1 MLFDEL
7 TPDQRR
13 AATAPGSVA
22 VTAGAGTGKTKMLA
36 ARYLFH
42 VREQGMSPLE
52 AVAVTFTKKAAAELR
67 SRIRAALLA
76 EGVDETVVA
85 EVDAAQISTV
95 HSLAQRICTEFY
107 HVADLPPDFTILD
120 DAESPMWLAG
130 EYNAALADIDQA
142 IIDDLG
148 FEFLKKSLWQLLND
162 PHGARSAFAAGTG
175 HWEEMVRSFVEEEK
189 AALIAS
195 EEWQDAL
202 SVCNRFQGTADDKL
216 EERRRN
222 ILAAMADF
230 SNGGDI
236 THLAEAFKGFSRKH
250 GVQGKWLN
258 GGIDE
263 VRNAVGDVKDKAL
276 TKESIK
282 IFSLEFGDNDRELI
296 RRVVLLEQAYR
307 QVSERIRAVKR
318 REKVLDFN
326 DLEINAVK
334 ILSDPAGEAVR
345 HYSQRWKAILVDEFQ
360 DTNPVQAELLEL
372 LGAGA
377 VQTIVG
383 DEKQAIYGFRG
394 ADVNVFQRYRENI
407 SAQDDNGDVRL
418 SQTFRTHAPLVR
430 TMNGIF
436 DDLLGELHQE
446 LYSEINEPE
455 GFGGEYVYVG
465 IVPNGTDKDKRN
477 KPERNRIEAFDIAAK
492 IHEIVSGDAMIYDR
506 AAGTMRPVEF
516 RDIAILSRTWKT
528 LENISDV
535 LNNAGIPNVN
545 VGGGNLLETM
555 EARDI
560 ISLLGFLAEPADD
573 IHLAAVLRSPFFAVS
588 DEELFD
594 IAVTMSKEETWWQ
607 ALERAA
613 GRAANARE
621 ILKELLETKSL
632 SACETL
638 ALADR
643 LTGYSAVAANLP
655 DGERRLA
662 DRNAM
667 MALLRSLD
675 EQGRGDIFAAVRH
688 LRLLEEAEVEVP
700 RPPLDVGQ
708 AVTLMTIHGSK
719 GLEWPIVFI
728 PDLSRKLG
736 GHTNALLVDRD
747 AGVSFKL
754 ETDDMDPL
762 EPAVHTVLKH
772 RSDDRETAENRRL
785 LYVGLTRA
793 RDKAF
798 LTSAEEK
805 GGLLNLVMP
814 GVLNAGIDPVNI
826 DPDVSDSVSADK
838 SLPLTERVLR
848 QEQTARVPLGL
859 RSIPATGLSVYKRC
873 PVEFKRRFVDR
884 NPGIRGGSAIRGAVG
899 TLTHKALELDIRDI
913 EAFRCHDEG
922 RPEEQLA
929 EALRFADVFR
939 THPNFASLD
948 LTGARR
954 EVPFRIDIA
963 GMTINGTA
971 DLVCEDMVLD
981 FKTGIAE
988 NPEHH
993 YLQMW
998 VYSVAFQKPRT
1009 YLAFLRTAELHEVS
1023 PAALE
1028 AAAAEAEALLQ
1039 AISAGNYEPPPGHSC
1054 QFCSVSG

>member
-107 HVADLPPDFTILD
+107 HVADIPPDFTILD
-120 DAESPMWLAG
+120 DAESPMWLSG

-142 IIDDLG
+142 ITDDLG

-162 PHGARSAFAAGTG
+162 PHGAKSAFAVGTG
-175 HWEEMVRSFVEEEK
+175 HWEELVRTAVETEK

-202 SVCNRFQGTADDKL
+202 SVCERFEGAADDKL
-216 EERRRN
+216 EERRRD

-230 SNGGDI
+230 SSDGDI
-236 THLAEAFKGFSRKH
+236 SHLAEAFKGFRTNLGAK
-250 GVQGKWLN
+250 GKWPN

-263 VRNAVGDVKDKAL
+263 VRNALTDVRDTAL

-296 RRVVLLEQAYR
+296 RRVRLLEQAYQ
-307 QVSERIRAVKR
+307 QVSEHIRAVKHS
-318 REKVLDFN
+318 EKVLDFN

-334 ILSDPAGEAVR
+334 ILSHSDGEARR
-345 HYSQRWKAILVDEFQ
+345 HYGQRWKAILVDEFQ

-407 SAQDDNGDVRL
+407 SAKDAGGDVRL

-446 LYSEINEPE
+446 LYSEVSEPE

-465 IVPNGTDKDKRN
+465 IVPKGTGKDTRSIDDQ
-477 KPERNRIEAFDIAAK
+477 RVIEAFDIAAK
-492 IHEIVSGDAMIYDR
+492 IREIVSGDARIYDR
-506 AAGTMRPVEF
+506 AGGTMRPVEF
-516 RDIAILSRTWKT
+516 RDIAILSRTWAT

-535 LNNAGIPNVN
+535 LNTAGIPNVN
-545 VGGGNLLETM
+545 VGGGNLLKTV

-560 ISLLGFLAEPADD
+560 ISLLSFLAEPADD
-573 IHLAAVLRSPFFAVS
+573 IPLVAVLRSPFFAVS

-594 IAVTMSKEETWWQ
+594 IAAAKEKDETWWN
-607 ALERAA
+607 AIARAS
-613 GRAANARE
+613 GRPAKARE
-621 ILKELLETKSL
+621 ILQTLIETKSL

-675 EQGRGDIFAAVRH
+675 EQGRGDIFGAVRH

-708 AVTLMTIHGSK
+708 AVAMMTIHGSK

-728 PDLSRKLG
+728 PDLSRERRGETK
-736 GHTNALLVDRD
+736 TLLIDHD
-747 AGVSFKL
+747 AGISFKL
-754 ETDDMDPL
+754 ETDDIDPL
-762 EPAVHTVLKH
+762 EPAVHSILKR
-772 RSDDRETAENRRL
+772 RSDERETAEFRRI

-793 RDKAF
+793 RDKVF
-798 LTSAEEK
+798 LTSAKDK

-826 DPDVSDSVSADK
+826 DPDVVDSVSADK
-838 SLPLTERVLR
+838 SLQLTERVLR
-848 QEQTARVPLGL
+848 QEQIARVPLGL
-859 RSIPATGLSVYKRC
+859 RSVPATGLAVYKRC
-873 PVEFKRRFVDR
+873 PVEFRRRYIDR
-884 NPGIRGGSAIRGAVG
+884 NPGIREGAAIKSAVG

-913 EAFRCHDEG
+913 AALRCHDEG

-939 THPNFASLD
+939 THSNFTSLD

-954 EVPFRIDIA
+954 EVPFTVNVVGI
-963 GMTINGTA
+963 TIVGTA

-981 FKTGIAE
+981 FKTGSADG
-988 NPEHH
+988 PEHH

-998 VYSVAFQKPRT
+998 AYSAAFRKPRT
-1009 YLAFLRTAELHEVS
+1009 FLAFLRTAELHEVS

-1028 AAAAEAEALLQ
+1028 AVAAEAEHLIRSIL
-1039 AISAGNYEPPPGHSC
+1039 AGNYEPPPGHSC
-1054 QFCSVSG
+1054 RFCSMPN